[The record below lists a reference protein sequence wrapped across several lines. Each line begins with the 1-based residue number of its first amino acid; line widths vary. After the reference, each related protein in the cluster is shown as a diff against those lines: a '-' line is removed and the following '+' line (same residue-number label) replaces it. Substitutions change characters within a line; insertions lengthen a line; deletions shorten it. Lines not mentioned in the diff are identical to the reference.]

1 MSSATDPFDHLF
13 WLASRSAGVLAWLA
27 LSASMVI
34 GLAMATK
41 VAPRT
46 LTPRLRVAHER
57 IALMAL
63 VALGAHGLLLLG
75 DSFLRP
81 SLLDLLV
88 PFSVDHAAFWTGLG
102 QIAGY
107 VVVALSLSYYARK
120 RIGARRWRNAHRFI
134 PIAWVLGA
142 VHVVGAGTDI
152 GDLWLQV
159 PFVLS
164 IAAVV
169 VLLAMRLLGIGPTS
183 KTPPRVRGNTR
194 APKRVTDHG
203 EVAYQQ

>member
-1 MSSATDPFDHLF
+1 MSSTDPFDHLF

-27 LSASMVI
+27 LSAGMVI

-57 IALMAL
+57 IALISLAAL
-63 VALGAHGLLLLG
+63 AAHGLLLLG
-75 DSFLRP
+75 DGFLRP
-81 SLLDLLV
+81 TLLDLLV
-88 PFSVDHAAFWTGLG
+88 PFSVDHAPLWTGLG

-107 VVVALSLSYYARK
+107 LTAALSLSYYARQ

-142 VHVVGAGTDI
+142 AHVIGSGTDI
-152 GDLWLQV
+152 GDLWMQV
-159 PFVLS
+159 PFAVT
-164 IAAVV
+164 IAAVLA
-169 VLLAMRLLGIGPTS
+169 LLAMRLRAGPRS
-183 KTPPRVRGNTR
+183 GVRRHTR
-194 APKRVTDHG
+194 APEAVTNHG
-203 EVAYQQ
+203 GAAY

>member
-1 MSSATDPFDHLF
+1 MNSATDPFDHVF

-41 VAPRT
+41 IAPRA

-57 IALMAL
+57 IALAAL
-63 VALGAHGLLLLG
+63 VALAAHGLLLLG

-81 SLLDLLV
+81 TLLDLLV
-88 PFSVDHAAFWTGLG
+88 PFGIDHAALWTGLG

-107 VVVALSLSYYARK
+107 LVAALSLSYYARK
-120 RIGARRWRNAHRFI
+120 RIGARRWRSAHRFI

-152 GDLWLQV
+152 GELWLQV

-164 IAAVV
+164 IAAFV
-169 VLLAMRLLGIGPTS
+169 VLLAMR
-183 KTPPRVRGNTR
+183 VRGSTR
-194 APKRVTDHG
+194 ARKRVTNHG
-203 EVAYQQ
+203 EVAYLP

>member
-1 MSSATDPFDHLF
+1 MSSATDPLDHVF

-57 IALMAL
+57 VALTAL

-81 SLLDLLV
+81 TLLDLLV

-107 VVVALSLSYYARK
+107 IVVALSLSYYART
-120 RIGARRWRNAHRFI
+120 RIGARRWRNAHRYI

-159 PFVLS
+159 PFVAS
-164 IAAVV
+164 IAAVG
-169 VLLAMRLLGIGPTS
+169 VLLAMRLLGMGPRSTA
-183 KTPPRVRGNTR
+183 PPRVRGRTR
-194 APKRVTDHG
+194 APQAVTDHG
-203 EVAYQQ
+203 EVAYPS